1 MSCLTYHLLTC
12 KSKGLYYQKENK
24 STHNMRN
31 YNLTNTYYW
40 LEEIILYN
48 NHINNEYLS
57 NTFSKYLICVTSMN
71 LKRIF
76 ENIIFLEVRTQ
87 TCEGLN

>member
-1 MSCLTYHLLTC
+1 
-12 KSKGLYYQKENK
+12 
-24 STHNMRN
+24 MRN